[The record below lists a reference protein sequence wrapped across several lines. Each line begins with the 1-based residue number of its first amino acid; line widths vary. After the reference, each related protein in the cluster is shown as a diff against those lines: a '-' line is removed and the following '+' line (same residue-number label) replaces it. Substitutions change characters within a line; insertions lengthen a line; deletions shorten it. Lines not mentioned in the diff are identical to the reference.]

1 MQLAEL
7 SLAAPANGLRS
18 LLADKVLVMAM
29 TVSIGLHITAL
40 AVRFVDLIFV
50 AQLLAPAA
58 CAAAF
63 ADYGS
68 VDHGVANCRRRQ
80 RS

>member
-29 TVSIGLHITAL
+29 TVSIGLHITAF
-40 AVRFVDLIFV
+40 AIRFVDPELFEC
-50 AQLLAPAA
+50 AQPTHQ
-58 CAAAF
+58 
-63 ADYGS
+63 S
-68 VDHGVANCRRRQ
+68 R
-80 RS
+80 